1 MMADGGTSNGWG
13 GSKWGTGNWL
23 DMFTSLTNGSSMMS
37 NVPRGIGIFGNSD
50 VSGNTPKNINNP
62 FGGITDSWNSL
73 KRSGEMIASLWNPHL
88 RKKLNEKLNSA
99 KPKTPK
105 ELRKITD
112 DDIAKIKNAGEAIA
126 LLKEAGIPVNKIPEM
141 NMPKDTDD
149 LGVIRQKVKTIV
161 NTIKPEAPVEAK
173 ADANGLVDGKYE
185 KNDVDYLLNQGYT
198 KEDAIA
204 LLAKDPKYNK
214 NATDLEKKMRKNSFN
229 LDNIKKKFQDRV
241 KQMFHPETAKDST
254 TSTTQQTSTKTSVPT
269 QTSTQQKA
277 QQAQTAA
284 TATTNVIDYTEKFD
298 TIITL
303 LNIIAG
309 NPLNTSNE
317 TNSGN
322 ASVHMVNAKN
332 TGNIRADEL
341 AKMFTNI
348 NNAMNN
354 LASR

>member
-1 MMADGGTSNGWG
+1 
-13 GSKWGTGNWL
+13 
-23 DMFTSLTNGSSMMS
+23 
-37 NVPRGIGIFGNSD
+37 
-50 VSGNTPKNINNP
+50 
-62 FGGITDSWNSL
+62 
-73 KRSGEMIASLWNPHL
+73 
-88 RKKLNEKLNSA
+88 
-99 KPKTPK
+99 
-105 ELRKITD
+105 
-112 DDIAKIKNAGEAIA
+112 
-126 LLKEAGIPVNKIPEM
+126 
-141 NMPKDTDD
+141 
-149 LGVIRQKVKTIV
+149 VKTIV

-214 NATDLEKKMRKNSFN
+214 NATDLEKKMSKNSFN

>member
-1 MMADGGTSNGWG
+1 
-13 GSKWGTGNWL
+13 
-23 DMFTSLTNGSSMMS
+23 MMS

-62 FGGITDSWNSL
+62 FSGITDSWNSL
-73 KRSGEMIASLWNPHL
+73 KRSGEMIASLWNPRL
-88 RKKLNEKLNSA
+88 RKKLNEKLDSA

-112 DDIAKIKNAGEAIA
+112 DDIAKIKNDGEAIA

-173 ADANGLVDGKYE
+173 ADAKELVDGKYE

-214 NATDLEKKMRKNSFN
+214 NATDLEKKMSKNSFN

-277 QQAQTAA
+277 QQAQTAS
-284 TATTNVIDYTEKFD
+284 TTTTNVIDYTEKFD

-341 AKMFTNI
+341 AKMFNNI
-348 NNAMNN
+348 NNAMNT